1 MRILE
6 GARRSARTSV
16 AFLESMSMT
25 VRSALLPLALLVVA
39 PLVAAPLR
47 AQGVEYSAGTT
58 KYHLSTTTKGSQT
71 SPMGNQDFQM
81 ELQQQLTVNVAK
93 QAKDTLVATV
103 TLDSLTVTG
112 APAAAGSLTRLIGSK
127 FVTLI
132 SPTGKLYSS
141 KAPEGGDPMLA
152 QMNES
157 ASRFLPIYRRDMK
170 AGMAW
175 ADTTSGKVTQ
185 QGMEVD
191 RTTIANY
198 KVLGDTTIGGEKAF
212 RVERASSVKAAG
224 SGTAQGNPI
233 SLESATTSNGV
244 FFLSP
249 KGVYLG
255 GRQNDD
261 INVKITILAQGAE
274 INIKQQAQS
283 KIDAIK

>member
-1 MRILE
+1 MT
-6 GARRSARTSV
+6 ARSAVLS
-16 AFLESMSMT
+16 
-25 VRSALLPLALLVVA
+25 LALLVVA

-47 AQGVEYSAGTT
+47 AQGLEYSAGTT
-58 KYHLSTTTKGSQT
+58 KYRLSTTTKGSQT
-71 SPMGNQDFQM
+71 TPMGNQDFQM
-81 ELQQQLTVNVAK
+81 ELRQQLTVNVAK

-112 APAAAGSLTRLIGSK
+112 APTAAGSLTRLIGSK

-141 KAPEGGDPMLA
+141 KPQENPDPMLA
-152 QMNES
+152 QMNENV
-157 ASRFLPIYRRDMK
+157 SRFLPIYRRDMK

-175 ADTTSGKVTQ
+175 ADTTSGKTTQ

-191 RTTIANY
+191 RTTIASY
-198 KVLGDTTIGGEKAF
+198 KVLGDTTIAGEKAF
-212 RVERASSVKAAG
+212 RVERTSTVKAAG
-224 SGTAQGNPI
+224 TGTAQGSPI

-249 KGVYLG
+249 RGVYLG

-261 INVKITILAQGAE
+261 MNVKITIIAQGAE
-274 INIKQQAQS
+274 INVKQQAQS